1 MRIFLVVVLV
11 LLFMAASVRIDG
23 VWPPASIYHE
33 AEQVARQAGSPGLI
47 ALALLRELV
56 PEQQGTSRIPKAP
69 RAPSTAR
76 FVADSHPDVAPS
88 RRECG

>member
-11 LLFMAASVRIDG
+11 VLFTAASVRIDG

-33 AEQVARQAGSPGLI
+33 AEQAARQAGSPGLM

-56 PEQQGTSRIPKAP
+56 PGEQGISRIPKAP
-69 RAPSTAR
+69 RAPSAAR
-76 FVADSHPDVAPS
+76 FIADSHPDVAPA